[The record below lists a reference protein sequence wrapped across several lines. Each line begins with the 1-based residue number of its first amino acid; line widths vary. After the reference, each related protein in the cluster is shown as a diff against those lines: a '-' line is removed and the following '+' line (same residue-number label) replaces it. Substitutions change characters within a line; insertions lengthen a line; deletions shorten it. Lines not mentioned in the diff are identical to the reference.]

1 MNYPLKAANLSF
13 AYPGND
19 RRIIDGVNF
28 SINRGEIKAIVGLS
42 GSGKTSLCYC
52 LSGIIPHIYKGNL
65 SGDVSIEGSPVLDMK
80 IQDISTKVG
89 IVFQNPETQLFF
101 PVVEDELAFGPENLC
116 VPREEIGRRI
126 TKNLRLLAI
135 EKLRYSD
142 IRNLSGGQ
150 KQLVAL
156 SCVLT
161 LQPDILLFDEVMSQI
176 DKKGKKRIKEVI
188 LDLKSRGKA
197 IVIVEHDLNNI
208 DIADNVLLLKKGR
221 LHKFAGKF

>member
-1 MNYPLKAANLSF
+1 MTYPLKAENLSF
-13 AYPGND
+13 TYPGND
-19 RRIIDGVNF
+19 RQILKSINF

-52 LSGIIPHIYKGNL
+52 LSGIIPHIYKGDL
-65 SGDVSIEGSPVLDMK
+65 SGNVYIEGSPVLARK
-80 IQDISTKVG
+80 IQDISTRVG

-116 VPREEIGRRI
+116 VPSEEIGRRI
-126 TKNLRLLAI
+126 VKNLRLLGI
-135 EKLRYSD
+135 EKLRYAD

-156 SCVLT
+156 ASVLT
-161 LQPDILLFDEVMSQI
+161 LQPDILIFDEVMSQI

-188 LDLKSRGKA
+188 LNLKSRGKT
-197 IVIVEHDLNNI
+197 IVIVEHDLDNI
-208 DIADNVLLLKKGR
+208 DIADKVLLLKKGR